1 MAELPADRGSANLTR
16 VGDIV
21 IHWCAG
27 KAGRQLVNDR
37 LEAPVRSDPVSL
49 AVDAGR
55 SALVAS
61 ALRLSYFTIVWNG
74 VVGATALVIGL
85 TTGSLALA
93 GFALNALLDS
103 SASIVLVWRFRKER
117 SDPVAAEHLE
127 RRAQTWVIVAMVIV
141 ALYVGIEAIRA
152 LVNSSHPE
160 SSAFGF
166 GIASISLLVLPV
178 LGVMKLRLAGRLAS
192 PALRGDAILTLAAAA
207 LAAITLAALLANSL
221 LDWWWA
227 DPTAALLIAI
237 ALATEATRVAVRH
250 RFG

>member
-1 MAELPADRGSANLTR
+1 VLSDFAPLT
-16 VGDIV
+16 DI
-21 IHWCAG
+21 A
-27 KAGRQLVNDR
+27 RRPLVR
-37 LEAPVRSDPVSL
+37 
-49 AVDAGR
+49 
-55 SALVAS
+55 S

-74 VVGATALVIGL
+74 VVGATALVVGL

-103 SASIVLVWRFRKER
+103 AASMVLVWRFRKER

-127 RRAQTWVIVAMVIV
+127 RRAQTWVLVAMYVV
-141 ALYVGIEAIRA
+141 AAYVGFEAARA
-152 LVNSSHPE
+152 LVDGSHPE

-166 GIASISLLVLPV
+166 GIAAISLLVLPV
-178 LGVMKLRLAGRLAS
+178 LGVMKLRLAGHLGS
-192 PALRGDAILTLAAAA
+192 PALRGDGVLTLAAAA

-227 DPTAALLIAI
+227 DPAAALVIAI
-237 ALATEATRVAVRH
+237 ALAAEATRVAVRH